1 MRLIDLIS
9 PEAIIPCLKA
19 TTKKQAMMELSEK
32 ASQLCGL
39 PARAI
44 FNSLLQRERLGST
57 GIGEGVAIPHGKIAK
72 LKSIF
77 GIFARLERPIDF
89 DSLDG
94 EPVDLLFLLMTPEV
108 GWRRSPQSARLR
120 STHVARH
127 CNGVDDPRHT

>member
-44 FNSLLQRERLGST
+44 FDLLLQRERLGST

-89 DSLDG
+89 DFARWRACGSFV
-94 EPVDLLFLLMTPEV
+94 PVDDSGV

-127 CNGVDDPRHT
+127 CNGVDHPRHT